1 VTSQVDR
8 QRLLQ
13 VARCAIVAQVSGS
26 AQPAEA
32 PASEWLDRCSGA
44 FVTIHRHGELR
55 GCVGHIET
63 TEPLARVIR
72 ECAIA
77 ACSDPRFEPVE
88 EVELHDLD
96 IELSL
101 LGPLEPISLAEAIE
115 VGRHGLLVERDR
127 LRGLLLP
134 QVATEWGW
142 DRETFLAQTCHKA
155 GLPQDAWRHG
165 ARIWRFEAEV
175 FGEGVTGE

>member
-1 VTSQVDR
+1 M
-8 QRLLQ
+8 
-13 VARCAIVAQVSGS
+13 AQVSGS

-32 PASEWLDRCSGA
+32 PEWLDPCSGA

-88 EVELHDLD
+88 EVELPDLD

-101 LGPLEPISLAEAIE
+101 PRSARADFIGRGDRSGPT
-115 VGRHGLLVERDR
+115 R
-127 LRGLLLP
+127 
-134 QVATEWGW
+134 T
-142 DRETFLAQTCHKA
+142 
-155 GLPQDAWRHG
+155 
-165 ARIWRFEAEV
+165 AR
-175 FGEGVTGE
+175 